1 MNNEMVKMAYDEIC
15 GFDKEAGIHSWSDNK
30 LERRKRKLEDKTS
43 GGYYDAVNKGRR
55 SLGVGP
61 LIGGGNASNTY
72 LKNKAKLD
80 SINDELARRQPSM
93 AEKAA
98 AYYDE
103 AQYAKEAAL
112 SDYDEACAYEAAA
125 LEVLDELGY
134 LD

>member
-1 MNNEMVKMAYDEIC
+1 MVDAGLIKDKKLLDKIYDVKPEI
-15 GFDKEAGIHSWSDNK
+15 K
-30 LERRKRKLEDKTS
+30 
-43 GGYYDAVNKGRR
+43 
-55 SLGVGP
+55 
-61 LIGGGNASNTY
+61 
-72 LKNKAKLD
+72 D
-80 SINDELARRQPSM
+80 SINNELARRQPSM